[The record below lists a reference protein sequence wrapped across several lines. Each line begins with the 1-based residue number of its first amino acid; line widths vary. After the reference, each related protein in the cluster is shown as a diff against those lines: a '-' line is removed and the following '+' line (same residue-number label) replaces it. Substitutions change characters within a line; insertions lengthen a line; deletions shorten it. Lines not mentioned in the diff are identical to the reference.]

1 MRKSLILLSGCLC
14 LCFAAFA
21 QDTGDT
27 TKLPENAPVVVK
39 KVVGWLK
46 TDNDTNYIE
55 DHTQD
60 ITVRLF
66 GSRKYNY
73 YDIVDRSRK
82 QEVFYR
88 PNRPFNIGLGVNY
101 KFIAI
106 NLGFNFPFI
115 NKYEKYGKTTGVDLQ
130 THLYARKIVID
141 FYGQFYKGYYVS
153 DSKGFR
159 NFFTSPNG
167 AAAYIRPDIR
177 NLTLGLGAQYI
188 FNEKRFSYR
197 AAYLQNEYQKK
208 SAGSFIVGAEVFGV
222 RMKADSSF
230 IPYYLSQED
239 FFSNKHF
246 NRTGIVSA
254 AVNAGYAYTLVLN
267 KHFFVT
273 LALTGS
279 IGGNYSSLTMLP
291 EGNKISKV
299 GLQLNNME
307 RISIGYNSSRYFAG
321 IHYVNLTTRSSSPVS
336 DTYQRIGAG
345 DFRVSIARRFALKK
359 KLF

>member
-1 MRKSLILLSGCLC
+1 MRKWFFLLSGCLC
-14 LCFAAFA
+14 LCIAALA
-21 QDTGDT
+21 QEPADT
-27 TKLPENAPVVVK
+27 TKIPENAPVVVK

-60 ITVRLF
+60 VVVRLF

-73 YDIVDRSRK
+73 YDVVDQKRK
-82 QEVFYR
+82 QELFYR
-88 PNRPFNIGLGVNY
+88 PNRPFNIGVGVNY
-101 KFIAI
+101 KFIAL

-115 NKYEKYGKTTGVDLQ
+115 NKNEKYGKTSGVDLQ
-130 THLYARKIVID
+130 THLYARRMVID

-159 NFFTSPNG
+159 NFYTSPNQDV
-167 AAAYIRPDIR
+167 AYIRPDIK
-177 NLTLGLGAQYI
+177 NLTLGLGVQYI
-188 FNEKRFSYR
+188 FNQKRFSYR

-230 IPYYLSQED
+230 IPFYLSKED
-239 FFSNKHF
+239 FFDNKHF
-246 NRTGIVSA
+246 DRTGIVSG

-279 IGGNYSSLTMLP
+279 LGVNYSTLDLTT
-291 EGNKISKV
+291 ENSKITKV
-299 GLQLNNME
+299 GLQLNNSE

-321 IHYVNLTTRSSSPVS
+321 IHYVNLTTRSTSPVS
-336 DTYQRIGAG
+336 NTYQRIGAG
-345 DFRVSIARRFALKK
+345 DFRVSIARRFKLKK